1 MRFNYHRL
9 NRFIRYSLA
18 SLLFVSLLFFVY
30 WQSLP
35 KKYDLHIGQVSP
47 YDITASH
54 NLIDTGATRLK
65 AIAEAS
71 AVSPIFTR
79 SEALSAQYLAK
90 LDEYLAALYDLRLP
104 VWQKYAE
111 VSGDKLKLDLVS
123 ALAEFNAIFPDGNE
137 TTKPTETN
145 KPTEASNSTDIST
158 SKEKVELS
166 ESIKPTLQNENLS
179 KEKDLT
185 KSTEAKADANVNGET
200 IKPTLSEAEKR
211 AMQAK
216 VEDSYPKDL
225 TLQQLATRISVMSK
239 TKGIFIADTYTHLLA
254 EAEPSVFMSLI
265 IELRTTAKSIMS
277 QDLNKEKL
285 DIAITH
291 KSAKL
296 VETVKNY
303 TDLYNVTAPIL
314 RSTLASNLRYDAKA
328 TREARN
334 TVYERAMANPIE
346 IHRGTRIVNYNDVI
360 TEAQYEN
367 LKQLGLLKDAEP
379 NYQYL
384 LVLIAVSVICM
395 LFSLFYLFRRKND
408 YSAARGSNFILTASA
423 VAVII
428 SSLYAAKVSTF
439 LLPIPFF
446 ILITLVYF
454 NTRDSLFL
462 TLVLISFLSILSK
475 NTIAHFI
482 TYTVAALLIL
492 VLMTYSKQKNNYL
505 LLIVASSVGM
515 LMGGLFYAIF
525 EYQSLFDSL
534 RVFGY
539 CILNGL
545 LCALVTI
552 GVIPLFDF
560 TFAAVS
566 PMRLVALAQPD
577 APLMKRLFMEAL
589 GTYQHSMMVAN
600 LAETAAEAVGANTL
614 LCRVGAY
621 YHDIG
626 KLEQPLMFTE
636 NQYGYNPHDDLQPA
650 SSYKIITRHVAMGQK
665 IAKRYNLPLA
675 LQNIIRE
682 HHGTTVLF
690 YFYKKAEQ
698 EHKKLNLEPV
708 NKDDWRYPW
717 QTPSSK
723 EAAIVM
729 LSDSLEAAMK
739 STGYRTVSQVEELAR
754 KIVHD
759 KNSQDQLIHSGLSY
773 QDVEDILEAFKRVYA
788 GVFKERVKYPDV
800 SKS

>member
-1 MRFNYHRL
+1 MRFNFHSL
-9 NRFIRYSLA
+9 NKFIRYSLA
-18 SLLFVSLLFFVY
+18 SLLFIGLLFFVY

-35 KKYDLHIGQVSP
+35 KKYDLHVGQVSP

-54 NLIDTGATRLK
+54 SLIDKAATRLK
-65 AIAEAS
+65 AITEAS

-90 LDEYLAALYDLRLP
+90 LDEYLAILYQLRLP
-104 VWQKYAE
+104 IWQAYSE
-111 VSGDKLKLDLVS
+111 VSGNKLKPDLVS
-123 ALAEFNAIFPDGNE
+123 ALDDFNAIFPDDDKKTESEKKVTNTSVPAPE
-137 TTKPTETN
+137 STEVKETN
-145 KPTEASNSTDIST
+145 TDKKVLETE
-158 SKEKVELS
+158 S
-166 ESIKPTLQNENLS
+166 ESKTGQNAAS
-179 KEKDLT
+179 KTDNKI
-185 KSTEAKADANVNGET
+185 TE
-200 IKPTLSEAEKR
+200 SEKR
-211 AMQAK
+211 EIQAK
-216 VEDSYPKDL
+216 VEASYPKDVV
-225 TLQQLATRISVMSK
+225 LQELAKRIANQSK
-239 TKGIFIADTYTHLLA
+239 SKGVFIAETYTHLLA

-303 TDLYNVTAPIL
+303 SELYSVTAPIL
-314 RSTLASNLRYDAKA
+314 RSTLASNLRYDAQA

-334 TVYERAMANPIE
+334 TVYERAMANPIQ
-346 IHRGTRIVNYNDVI
+346 IHRGSRIVNYNDVI
-360 TEAQYEN
+360 NEAQYEN
-367 LKQLGLLKDAEP
+367 LKQLGLLQDAEP

-384 LVLIAVSVICM
+384 LVLVVVAVITM
-395 LFSLFYLFRRKND
+395 LLSLVYLARRKSD

-423 VAVII
+423 VVVIVC
-428 SSLYAAKVSTF
+428 SLYAAKISTF

-446 ILITLVYF
+446 ILISLVYF
-454 NTRDSLFL
+454 NARDSLFL
-462 TLVLISFLSILSK
+462 TLALTSFLSILSS
-475 NTIAHFI
+475 NTIAHFV
-482 TYTVAALLIL
+482 TYSIAALLIL
-492 VLMTYSKQKNNYL
+492 LIMSYSKQKNNYL

-515 LMGGLFYAIF
+515 LLGGAFYAIF
-525 EYQSLFDSL
+525 EYQNLFATL
-534 RVFGY
+534 EILGY
-539 CILNGL
+539 CLLNGL

-552 GVIPLFDF
+552 GVIPVFDF

-636 NQYGYNPHDDLQPA
+636 NQYDYNPHDDLQPE
-650 SSYKIITRHVAMGQK
+650 SSYQIITRHVAMGQK
-665 IAKRYNLPLA
+665 IARRYKLPLA
-675 LQNIIRE
+675 LQNIIKE

-729 LSDSLEAAMK
+729 LADSVEAAMK
-739 STGYRTVSQVEELAR
+739 STGYRTVEQVADLAR

-759 KNSQDQLIHSGLSY
+759 KNSQDQLINSGLSY

>member
-1 MRFNYHRL
+1 MRLNFHRL
-9 NRFIRYSLA
+9 NKFLRCTLA
-18 SLLFVSLLFFVY
+18 SVLLIVFLLFVY

-35 KKYDLHIGQVSP
+35 RKYDLHIGQVSP

-54 NLIDTGATRLK
+54 NLIDKNATRLK
-65 AIAEAS
+65 AISEAS

-79 SEALSAQYLAK
+79 SEAMSAQCLAK
-90 LDEYLAALYDLRLP
+90 LDEYLSMLYNLRLP
-104 VWQKYAE
+104 VWQDYAE
-111 VSGDKLKLDLVS
+111 VSGEKLKDNLVN
-123 ALAEFNAIFPDGNE
+123 ALADFNAIFPDADRDVAENKAE
-137 TTKPTETN
+137 TEATEATATTKETATAN
-145 KPTEASNSTDIST
+145 QEKGVEPSSSVAKDAESALTQNVKPEV
-158 SKEKVELS
+158 KV
-166 ESIKPTLQNENLS
+166 
-179 KEKDLT
+179 LT
-185 KSTEAKADANVNGET
+185 
-200 IKPTLSEAEKR
+200 EAEKK
-211 AMQAK
+211 AIQAK
-216 VEDSYPKDL
+216 VEASYPKDTEL
-225 TLQQLATRISVMSK
+225 KELAKRISSLSK
-239 TKGIFIADTYTHLLA
+239 NKGIYIAETYAHLLA

-303 TDLYNVTAPIL
+303 TELYSVTAPIL
-314 RSTLASNLRYDAKA
+314 RSILAANLRYDAQV

-334 TVYERAMANPIE
+334 TVYERAMANPIQ

-360 TEAQYEN
+360 SESQYEN
-367 LKQLGLLKDAEP
+367 LKQLGLLKDADQ

-384 LVLIAVSVICM
+384 FVLLAMAFVCLGLSVV
-395 LFSLFYLFRRKND
+395 YLSRRTND
-408 YSAARGSNFILTASA
+408 YSAARGSNFILTTSA

-428 SSLYAAKVSTF
+428 CSLYTAKISTF

-446 ILITLVYF
+446 ILISLIYF

-462 TLVLISFLSILSK
+462 TMVLISFLSILSD
-475 NTIAHFI
+475 NTVAHFVG
-482 TYTVAALLIL
+482 YTVAALIMLLI
-492 VLMTYSKQKNNYL
+492 MSYSKQKNNYL
-505 LLIVASSVGM
+505 LLIIASSVAM
-515 LMGGLFYAIF
+515 IIGGAFYAVF
-525 EYQSLFDSL
+525 EYQTLMEAIKVLGFCL
-534 RVFGY
+534 
-539 CILNGL
+539 LNGL

-552 GVIPLFDF
+552 GVVPLFDF

-636 NQYGYNPHDDLQPA
+636 NQDDYNPHDDLQPE
-650 SSYKIITRHVAMGQK
+650 SSYQIITRHVLMGQK
-665 IAKRYNLPLA
+665 MAKRYRLPQA
-675 LQNIIRE
+675 LQNIIKE

-690 YFYKKAEQ
+690 YFYKKAEK
-698 EHKKLNLEPV
+698 EHQKLNLPPV
-708 NKDDWRYPW
+708 DKANWRYPW

-729 LSDSLEAAMK
+729 LADSLEAAMK
-739 STGYRTVSQVEELAR
+739 STGYRTVQQVEEMAR

-773 QDVEDILEAFKRVYA
+773 QDVEDILQAFKRVYA